1 MNSEISEPTIQA
13 EELLSKDHK
22 NDIEEIALDQGKS
35 EDHEENK
42 LE

>member
-22 NDIEEIALDQGKS
+22 NDIEEDQGKS